1 MIFAYFRWFSGLFG
15 KQHSHVLISFVKVGA
30 AKTSAHK
37 PQFWALPYISYISH
51 SPRKRGRRLSPPVL
65 VSSCSTGH
73 GVPYQRG
80 PKGKLESWML
90 CTLVFYWFRTPI
102 TCRWIYSTPPK
113 TEKCLT
119 PSWAG
124 CCFSIY
130 MRFYLFWLFSK
141 LYYEWY
147 LDKKPPKNHG
157 NRCPSWGAVDAKGQP
172 KGGSDPGMEMMGGLA
187 GKISP
192 RSPRNMGQIMVS
204 VQQVNINESM
214 LILCHIYHLVI

>member
-130 MRFYLFWLFSK
+130 IYMRFYLFWLFSK

-147 LDKKPPKNHG
+147 LDKKPQKTMGIAAQAEVQLMRRVNQK
-157 NRCPSWGAVDAKGQP
+157 VDQIQAWRWWEDWLGKSPQ
-172 KGGSDPGMEMMGGLA
+172 GLQ
-187 GKISP
+187 K
-192 RSPRNMGQIMVS
+192 NMGHIMVS
-204 VQQVNINESM
+204 STGT
-214 LILCHIYHLVI
+214 LW

>member
-1 MIFAYFRWFSGLFG
+1 MGVEDIQYPDKLQVRHGDTFNDPMISFLWPYDFAYFRWFSGLFG
-15 KQHSHVLISFVKVGA
+15 KQHSHVLISLVKVGA

-37 PQFWALPYISYISH
+37 PQFWTLPYISYISH

-65 VSSCSTGH
+65 VPSCSTGL

-90 CTLVFYWFRTPI
+90 CTLVFYWFRTPV

-119 PSWAG
+119 TSWAG

-130 MRFYLFWLFSK
+130 AVLF
-141 LYYEWY
+141 
-147 LDKKPPKNHG
+147 
-157 NRCPSWGAVDAKGQP
+157 V
-172 KGGSDPGMEMMGGLA
+172 
-187 GKISP
+187 
-192 RSPRNMGQIMVS
+192 
-204 VQQVNINESM
+204 
-214 LILCHIYHLVI
+214 LVVL